1 MRLVCAAFLRAALLG
16 VIWVSFAGW
25 SSDYAIYGVVSVAAA
40 TALSL
45 GLLPPRGLPDPRR
58 WPRRVWFFAVLAGWF
73 LWQSAKG
80 GVDVALRAVK
90 RVPDIA
96 PEVASAP
103 VELPEGHARQLAML
117 LMNLMPGSMIQR
129 GPIQR
134 GPFPRRPLKPG
145 EPRTDDSEDSEVVEL
160 HTLSVALDPADQW
173 HQLQLRSARAF
184 S

>member
-1 MRLVCAAFLRAALLG
+1 MRLVCAALLRAALLG
-16 VIWVSFAGW
+16 VIWVFFAGW
-25 SSDYAIYGVVSVAAA
+25 SADYAIYGAVSVAAA

-58 WPRRVWFFAVLAGWF
+58 WPRRVWFFTVLAGWF

-80 GVDVALRAVK
+80 GVDVALRALR

-96 PEVASAP
+96 PEVVSAP
-103 VELPEGHARQLAML
+103 VEVPEGHARQLAML

-129 GPIQR
+129 GP
-134 GPFPRRPLKPG
+134 FPCGPLKPG